1 MAISLA
7 SLNRTH
13 GAEAAAD
20 PDPRRAGVGKTTF
33 AAGAPDPVFLL
44 TEDGLGTLDVPHFP
58 LARTFDEVMQALAAL
73 YTEEHDV
80 QDRWW
85 STAST
90 GSSPWSGRG
99 SARTTAGAR
108 SRSRATARATSTPST
123 SGAST
128 SRG

>member
-7 SLNRTH
+7 SLNRTTALKPPRLLIH
-13 GAEAAAD
+13 GVH
-20 PDPRRAGVGKTTF
+20 GVGKTTF
-33 AAGAPDPVFLL
+33 AAGAPDRVFLL

-73 YTEEHDV
+73 YTEEHTF
-80 QDRWW
+80 RTRL

-90 GSSPWSGRG
+90 GWSPWSTPR
-99 SARTTAGAR
+99 SARTRAGAQ
-108 SRSRATARATSTPST
+108 SRTPATVRATSTPST